1 MKYIERFAVAAAVVL
16 GIGTL
21 ALGTAQPPRTPEA
34 AARLRPEQIATM
46 PARIQAQ
53 LAGPAWITAS
63 QQQPAAAS
71 VRRLRPEQVMTLP
84 PQIQA
89 QVAGTA
95 VQPAQALA
103 PEDIVALPPQIQEQ
117 VRRSLGLAA
126 TPPAEG
132 LRPEWIVTL
141 PPQIQDQVRGTPKA
155 ATR

>member
-16 GIGTL
+16 VIGTL

-53 LAGPAWITAS
+53 
-63 QQQPAAAS
+63 
-71 VRRLRPEQVMTLP
+71 
-84 PQIQA
+84 
-89 QVAGTA
+89 VAGST
-95 VQPAQALA
+95 VQPAQALT
-103 PEDIVALPPQIQEQ
+103 PEDIVALPPQIHEQ

-126 TPPAEG
+126 TPAVEG
-132 LRPEWIVTL
+132 LKPEWIVTL

-155 ATR
+155 ATP